1 MNLAAYETPKCYE
14 KKGNPIV
21 TMRGKKKARRRNKE
35 KDIVNVILV

>member
-21 TMRGKKKARRRNKE
+21 TMRGKKKQDGGIK
-35 KDIVNVILV
+35 KKISLT